1 MTDRISAPI
10 PRFALY
16 GEEGEGN
23 DPGFVHIETI
33 MARSERYAWEI
44 RAHRHG
50 YFFQLL
56 LLRSGGAVI
65 DVDGKNRTTSAPA
78 LIVVPPG
85 IVHGFR
91 FVPGIE
97 GVVLT
102 LSSDFIHR
110 ASGAADPLHQILEHA
125 RLISLAPEVADRL
138 GRVSLEMLDI
148 QADRRD
154 GQRALLSAFAETWVR
169 LAARSIDRTAAV
181 LQDDPRMDRLRGLV
195 EQHFHDQKPV
205 SFYAEALGMTVRNL
219 SRLTQRHFGCTPK
232 DLINRRV
239 ALEARR
245 LLLYSNAS
253 GRQVATELGFQDPSY
268 FSRFYER
275 MTGARPSRELEARR
289 NAL

>member
-1 MTDRISAPI
+1 MDRISNPI

-16 GEEGEGN
+16 GEDGEGN

-33 MARSERYAWEI
+33 MARSERYEWEI
-44 RAHRHG
+44 QPHRHG

-56 LLRSGGAVI
+56 LLRSGGAHV
-65 DVDGKNRTTSAPA
+65 DVDGKKRTVSAPA
-78 LIVVPPG
+78 IIIVPPG

-91 FVPGIE
+91 FVPGVE

-110 ASGAADPLHQILEHA
+110 AAKASDPLHQILEHA
-125 RLISLAPEVADRL
+125 RLMPIPSDVSVRL
-138 GRVSLEMLDI
+138 GRLGEDMLDI
-148 QADRRD
+148 QTDRRD
-154 GQRALLSAFAETWVR
+154 GQGALLSAFAETWVR
-169 LAARSIDRTAAV
+169 LAARSVDPSATV

-195 EQHFHDQKPV
+195 ELHLREQKPV
-205 SFYAEALGMTVRNL
+205 AFYAKALGMTVRNL

-253 GRQVATELGFQDPSY
+253 GRQVASELGFQDPSY

-275 MTGARPSRELEARR
+275 MTGARPSRELAARR
-289 NAL
+289 DAR